1 MIPMSGSRI
10 YGVRP
15 TPSPPA
21 PAGPLVR
28 GGWSLYSPLLRVCW
42 PIHCLLASLHGAL
55 WEMSH
60 KSTGEHLVQSLS
72 VRPGEEDVQAMG
84 LSDGGDSWVCLSTV
98 PRHPSLL
105 G

>member
-1 MIPMSGSRI
+1 
-10 YGVRP
+10 
-15 TPSPPA
+15 
-21 PAGPLVR
+21 
-28 GGWSLYSPLLRVCW
+28 
-42 PIHCLLASLHGAL
+42 
-55 WEMSH
+55 MSH